1 MHGSDKPKPRLNIR
15 AIREARGYTQEY
27 MAEMLDICQSTYAN
41 LESGKTTLSINR
53 FLRIAEILETD
64 FADLVDQHTSFH
76 SLGLEKNKGLM
87 PMRANLHEETKSVY
101 EQLINELRNEID
113 FLRSLI
119 RTS

>member
-1 MHGSDKPKPRLNIR
+1 MHASDKPTPRLNIR
-15 AIREARGYTQEY
+15 AIRESRGYTQEY

-41 LESGKTTLSINR
+41 LESGKTTLSVNR

-64 FADLVDQHTSFH
+64 FVDLVDQHKSIHETAVD
-76 SLGLEKNKGLM
+76 KNKGLI
-87 PMRANLHEETKSVY
+87 PLRANLHEETKSVY